1 VSGSY
6 IQELKA
12 TRDTSA
18 KQLQASK
25 ARVTGLEKDLETARQ
40 SIKIMKAKANG
51 DERVRL
57 LKAQL
62 FELNALINLE
72 KEKSRYE
79 TELKATQ
86 AAVAQAKAD
95 ALDAKRLGDLLG
107 EEAKISAAKSEVER
121 NIVRTNINV
130 LKYSGHKVRF
140 QNAKIR
146 YHKGVEH
153 VAIDDI
159 KRTLNKLH
167 DKVLYCFIKGRYTLV
182 EPRRFNDYLGNPS
195 YLADDVEFFYCNPS
209 QRYKRDFGDIVI
221 DESASRKIRKL
232 KPAEK
237 AQIEGAFTF

>member
-1 VSGSY
+1 
-6 IQELKA
+6 
-12 TRDTSA
+12 
-18 KQLQASK
+18 
-25 ARVTGLEKDLETARQ
+25 
-40 SIKIMKAKANG
+40 
-51 DERVRL
+51 

-107 EEAKISAAKSEVER
+107 EEAKISAAKIVE
-121 NIVRTNINV
+121 TKINV

-159 KRTLNKLH
+159 KHTLDKLH

-182 EPRRFNDYLGNPS
+182 EPRSFHNYYLV
-195 YLADDVEFFYCNPS
+195 DDVEFFYCDPS
-209 QRYKRDFGDIVI
+209 
-221 DESASRKIRKL
+221 
-232 KPAEK
+232 
-237 AQIEGAFTF
+237 